1 MAGWLAGWLAD
12 VASFRK
18 CLGTSYGAR
27 AQRAPLKLVPT
38 VASINNESFSNYLHS
53 NCGRY
58 CATLI
63 TFVGVPLSQR

>member
-1 MAGWLAGWLAD
+1 MGWAGLAGW
-12 VASFRK
+12 ASCPK
-18 CLGTSYGAR
+18 NSLCLGTSYGAR

-53 NCGRY
+53 SCGRY